1 MCKWVITHLLTTQ
14 RVGCPLQVVAFGLNC
29 LRKNHVIFLSFDF
42 SGTITP
48 QVVST
53 TSNGNLPGIIQ
64 LHKKLMFELKLRRSF
79 RLSLV
84 RLSREVEKP
93 TSGSLIPL
101 GSRQFAGCIHGAGR
115 RDRSS
120 HWGSNDPSRPFGFC
134 DENLQTLAGINSD
147 LRETPKI
154 GSRLQTFSA

>member
-1 MCKWVITHLLTTQ
+1 MCNWVITHLLTTQ
-14 RVGCPLQVVAFGLNC
+14 KVGCPLQVVAFGLNC
-29 LRKNHVIFLSFDF
+29 LRKKHVIFLSFDF

-53 TSNGNLPGIIQ
+53 TSNRNLPGIIQ

-79 RLSLV
+79 

-120 HWGSNDPSRPFGFC
+120 HWGSNDPSRPFCFC
-134 DENLQTLAGINSD
+134 DENLQTLAGLNSD
-147 LRETPKI
+147 NLGETPKI